1 MSKSTKGQEKHEN
14 GEKEQGKPRLTPEQW
29 REERHKK
36 SERNDLAFISRRTYD
51 QFDFIGLLNSH
62 DIMLHKLRLQA
73 GRSRK
78 LSFAVVAEIIEKSD
92 KIKGDINLL
101 NAQISRLLGE
111 RYMPPRGFDDPLA
124 KTGQDADEAQPAKKP
139 VTEKKSVGVTD
150 SAISGQEGI
159 ELPASA

>member
-1 MSKSTKGQEKHEN
+1 MSKSKKGQEKHEN
-14 GEKEQGKPRLTPEQW
+14 GEKEQKKPRPTPEQW

-36 SERNDLAFISRRTYD
+36 AERSDLAFISRRTYD

-92 KIKGDINLL
+92 KIKEDINLL
-101 NAQISRLLGE
+101 NAQISRLLGD
-111 RYMPPRGFDDPLA
+111 RYIPPRGFDDPLA
-124 KTGQDADEAQPAKKP
+124 KGDQDAGEAPSGKKSGLEKKGTG
-139 VTEKKSVGVTD
+139 VTE
-150 SAISGQEGI
+150 SAISRQEVI
-159 ELPASA
+159 EQPASA

>member
-1 MSKSTKGQEKHEN
+1 MSKSTKGQEKYES
-14 GEKEQGKPRLTPEQW
+14 GEKDQRKPRPTPEEW

-36 SERNDLAFISRRTYD
+36 SERSDLAFISRRTYD

-92 KIKGDINLL
+92 KIKEDINLL

-111 RYMPPRGFDDPLA
+111 KYYPPRGFDDPLA
-124 KTGQDADEAQPAKKP
+124 KTDQNADEAQPGKKAGAD
-139 VTEKKSVGVTD
+139 KKGAGVAN
-150 SAISGQEGI
+150 SAVSIQEGVA
-159 ELPASA
+159 EPASA